1 MLQGAVQVRATIGV
15 VTKIKVI
22 VIVRKNMQKVRIP
35 PNLVI
40 GEEQEEP
47 IHQRAQ
53 KVAVPIAAELRVQI
67 GRQVVVVGL
76 IWILPAVQERAV
88 NPTGNMLLAVKIYII
103 QI

>member
-53 KVAVPIAAELRVQI
+53 KVAVPVAAELRVQI
-67 GRQVVVVGL
+67 GWQAVAAGHICIQPR
-76 IWILPAVQERAV
+76 VQEQ
-88 NPTGNMLLAVKIYII
+88 AVKLMENSPSVV
-103 QI
+103 